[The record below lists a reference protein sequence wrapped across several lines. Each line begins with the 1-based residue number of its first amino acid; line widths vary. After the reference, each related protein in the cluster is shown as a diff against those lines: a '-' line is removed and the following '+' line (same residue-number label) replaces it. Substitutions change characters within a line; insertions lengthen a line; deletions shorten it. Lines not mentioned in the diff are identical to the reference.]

1 MSEKIVQLNEEII
14 KGQIKELVRG
24 SVEETLNEL
33 LEKEAETLTQA
44 ARYERSEARQG
55 YRSGHYDR
63 NLTTTSGDVTLHM
76 PRLKGVSF
84 ETAIIE
90 RYRRRESSVE
100 EALIEMYLAGVSVRR
115 VEDITEAL
123 WGSKVSP
130 ATISEL
136 NKKAYVHI
144 EDWRNRPLQGGRY
157 PYVYVDASGGGSG
170 RRRCCRLTSFSR
182 SLQINLRINL
192 DGTDGTNSGRI
203 CGYISVFPHLSGHC
217 SGRDRS

>member
-33 LEKEAETLTQA
+33 LEKEAESLTQA
-44 ARYERSEARQG
+44 ARYERSEARQD

-100 EALIEMYLAGVSVRR
+100 EALIEMYLAGVCLRLLGGLDHCPLVVFDVIDVVVAVARR
-115 VEDITEAL
+115 E
-123 WGSKVSP
+123 
-130 ATISEL
+130 
-136 NKKAYVHI
+136 
-144 EDWRNRPLQGGRY
+144 
-157 PYVYVDASGGGSG
+157 
-170 RRRCCRLTSFSR
+170 RR
-182 SLQINLRINL
+182 
-192 DGTDGTNSGRI
+192 GRI
-203 CGYISVFPHLSGHC
+203 LSYLDLHDVTHHLLGQ
-217 SGRDRS
+217 